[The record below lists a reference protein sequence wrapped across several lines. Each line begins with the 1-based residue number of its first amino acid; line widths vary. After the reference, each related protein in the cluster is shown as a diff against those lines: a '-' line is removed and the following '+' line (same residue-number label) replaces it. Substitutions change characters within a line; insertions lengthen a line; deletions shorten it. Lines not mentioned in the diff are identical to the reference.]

1 MASPEALCGSQI
13 TEPCGDENQIQIER
27 ILFFHYRFSIKAENT
42 GMIVW
47 QPGAQDFGVEYL

>member
-13 TEPCGDENQIQIER
+13 TEDENQIQVER